1 MVSGGDGRGLPC
13 LTGKVP
19 RPFPEIRRGV
29 LYLRMHSGKLIIF
42 SAPSGSG
49 KTTLVRHVVKKFPGQ
64 LEFSISATSRPQ
76 RGFEENGKDYY
87 YLSVDEFKSRIEN
100 NEFLEWEEVYAGT
113 HYGTLRAEV
122 ERIWSKGKAVV
133 FDIDVEGG
141 LNLKNQFGDKAL
153 AIFVMPPSIKILE
166 ERLHLRSTDS
176 KDSIARRIAKAE
188 KELKTAE
195 LFDVFIL
202 NESLDQACAKAEEL
216 VAGFLGIEHE
226 ARAGDEP
233 L

>member
-1 MVSGGDGRGLPC
+1 
-13 LTGKVP
+13 
-19 RPFPEIRRGV
+19 
-29 LYLRMHSGKLIIF
+29 MHSGKLIIF

-49 KTTLVRHVVKKFPGQ
+49 KTTLVRHILKKFPQ
-64 LEFSISATSRPQ
+64 HIQFSISATSRPR
-76 RGFEENGKDYY
+76 RGVEENGKDYY
-87 YLSVDEFKSRIEN
+87 YLSVEDFKTKIN
-100 NEFLEWEEVYAGT
+100 ANEFLEWEEVYAGT
-113 HYGTLRAEV
+113 HYGTLRSEV
-122 ERIWSKGKAVV
+122 ERIWAGGKAVI

-141 LNLKNQFGDKAL
+141 LNLKNQFKESAL

-202 NESLDQACAKAEEL
+202 NENLEEACAKAEEL
-216 VAGFLGIEHE
+216 VSAFLGID
-226 ARAGDEP
+226 AGKIQGD
-233 L
+233 